1 MGAVIIFIIDRKI
14 RATHAFFT
22 ILFLLICLSAAP
34 AFGNEAI
41 APSDSP
47 KTTHYIKHG
56 VPRIRTG
63 LSTEDEWSTLAGPIQ
78 PGGEPLLKY
87 KPSEGYD
94 IKALGLT
101 IKPSYTLIL
110 QGTPDPNLPPGS
122 GKFGASW
129 NLYLDFAK
137 KIEDYG
143 LIFCQIMSGWGETVA
158 PDLKLFSNVNC
169 SYYDIGGRI
178 KARRYYYEQY
188 LYDKS
193 VTLRVGMFKAADWFD
208 QNNCEDDSDKEFLND
223 AFNSS
228 PAVDWPSSWGTTFA
242 EYIEAF
248 VPGTDFL
255 ELSAAHFEGNA
266 DYQQMFEHGLYIAQ
280 ATIRTDKLF
289 GFDPKNWM
297 GHYRAYGW
305 VNNRTHS
312 KYAAQGEI
320 TGPGDYINYGFG
332 VSIDQKIDP
341 YIFIFGRLGW
351 QRPDVIPASGGANV
365 EWTWSTGLQVNGC
378 YWKRPNDHFA
388 FAVGQDFVSKN
399 YINAGNAGANEG
411 HIEVYYAW
419 KMNPCLTLSPDLQLI
434 WNPHGVSQSC
444 QGDAEPVFVYGGRLN
459 LVF

>member
-34 AFGNEAI
+34 AFGDEAI

-47 KTTHYIKHG
+47 KTIHYIKHG

-158 PDLKLFSNVNC
+158 PDLKLFKPFTPTNKPVTQMTPEELMQELE
-169 SYYDIGGRI
+169 Y
-178 KARRYYYEQY
+178 RRME
-188 LYDKS
+188 
-193 VTLRVGMFKAADWFD
+193 
-208 QNNCEDDSDKEFLND
+208 
-223 AFNSS
+223 
-228 PAVDWPSSWGTTFA
+228 
-242 EYIEAF
+242 
-248 VPGTDFL
+248 
-255 ELSAAHFEGNA
+255 A
-266 DYQQMFEHGLYIAQ
+266 DYLKKLEALAQQKHLA
-280 ATIRTDKLF
+280 
-289 GFDPKNWM
+289 
-297 GHYRAYGW
+297 
-305 VNNRTHS
+305 
-312 KYAAQGEI
+312 
-320 TGPGDYINYGFG
+320 
-332 VSIDQKIDP
+332 
-341 YIFIFGRLGW
+341 
-351 QRPDVIPASGGANV
+351 
-365 EWTWSTGLQVNGC
+365 
-378 YWKRPNDHFA
+378 
-388 FAVGQDFVSKN
+388 SKN
-399 YINAGNAGANEG
+399 
-411 HIEVYYAW
+411 
-419 KMNPCLTLSPDLQLI
+419 KSK
-434 WNPHGVSQSC
+434 
-444 QGDAEPVFVYGGRLN
+444 
-459 LVF
+459 